1 MIVTL
6 GANVMTITAVMV
18 LAMILVESFDR
29 HYDSRQSFDRH
40 YDRRSDHATGVIIE
54 ILELA
59 TMKTGVVATKS
70 AATTQGTTM
79 IAMLT
84 DEMGAVTLMRHSV
97 LAVAVV
103 VVEESLVRTLWLNF
117 PLPRFGCRN

>member
-6 GANVMTITAVMV
+6 GANVMTITAAMV
-18 LAMILVESFDR
+18 LATILVNRLTAITILVNLLTAITIGAPTVAKEI
-29 HYDSRQSFDRH
+29 
-40 YDRRSDHATGVIIE
+40 ATMKTGV
-54 ILELA
+54 A
-59 TMKTGVVATKS
+59 TMKTGVVAMKS

-84 DEMGAVTLMRHSV
+84 DEMGAALMRHSV

-117 PLPRFGCRN
+117 PPPRFGCRN

>member
-6 GANVMTITAVMV
+6 GANVRTITAAMV
-18 LAMILVESFDR
+18 LATILVNLLTAITIGASTVA
-29 HYDSRQSFDRH
+29 Q
-40 YDRRSDHATGVIIE
+40 E
-54 ILELA
+54 IA
-59 TMKTGVVATKS
+59 TMKTGVVAMKS
-70 AATTQGTTM
+70 AATTQGTMKSVATTQGTTM

-84 DEMGAVTLMRHSV
+84 DEMGAALMRHSV

-117 PLPRFGCRN
+117 PPPRFGCRN